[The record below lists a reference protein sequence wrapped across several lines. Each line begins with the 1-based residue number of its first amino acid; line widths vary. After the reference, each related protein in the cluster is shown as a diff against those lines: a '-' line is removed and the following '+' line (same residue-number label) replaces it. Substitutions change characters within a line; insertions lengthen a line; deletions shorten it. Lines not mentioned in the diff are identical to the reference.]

1 LDLSARQ
8 RLAITQELQYQQLGL
23 PAYSDPTPWQR
34 LTRAQQIEFNRKYLA
49 LPLKLQEYSRN
60 QFLSLPEARQE
71 RAYMTFLTVDI
82 ETLSQAIARE
92 YERERR
98 VLDRQ
103 SQEYKDSYHQHIQN
117 RLRQKKLEYSAM
129 QMDNNVM
136 MNDISVSE
144 EVKEVEE
151 VEITTSQN
159 FITILKQ
166 QLSNSLQLSPTGEE
180 EAGTTQLPPTLK
192 EEPRSQGGQRTLRL
206 DTPPVGDHVK
216 ASARVPKSNSSI
228 LTARASLVRKFH
240 SKSPPSISEQEKRI
254 NIQRLMY
261 DPRRKL
267 VSRSREK

>member
-1 LDLSARQ
+1 
-8 RLAITQELQYQQLGL
+8 
-23 PAYSDPTPWQR
+23 
-34 LTRAQQIEFNRKYLA
+34 
-49 LPLKLQEYSRN
+49 
-60 QFLSLPEARQE
+60 
-71 RAYMTFLTVDI
+71 MTFLTVDI

-103 SQEYKDSYHQHIQN
+103 SQEYRDSYHQHIQN

-144 EVKEVEE
+144 EVEE

-180 EAGTTQLPPTLK
+180 EAETTQLPTTLK

-206 DTPPVGDHVK
+206 DTPPVGDHIK

-267 VSRSREK
+267 VSRSREI